1 MIGLGIGLGV
11 ASLGTGGGSGPDPG
25 PYPASAFLAAR
36 YAADNPDNTVET
48 TDINFATTDVDTAG
62 NKIVITAPYKAP
74 GSTNAQRARGSRVYF
89 SSTGTLPAPLV
100 AGTAYFI
107 SPVSGGFRIYP
118 LASTSDTIPGFF
130 AGETISES
138 TNWALGI
145 NPIVLTTQGSG
156 THRIYS
162 NPLAAVIAD
171 HSGNGFTC
179 QCDDLTDRN
188 TMLEIITDGSGRKA
202 FRSRMLYDDLDVG
215 FYNSYGKG
223 YVQGPPGAGGKR
235 LEARTN
241 WGANRRCA
249 VKVTVMRIE
258 PRRKQSIAKTRIPAS
273 QVDTTNN
280 RILTT
285 NPSVPTINSFTNLD
299 MVRVKLAAGATMPS
313 PLVEGQD
320 YYCTVSALYITLYPT
335 YADAQAA
342 TNPVVL
348 TTQGSGSFWFYAPAR
363 AADNTRWGSI
373 SEWVQTDDVRNVM
386 RPQTERDGPASSGLL
401 SFSNIFTSAN
411 GTSNGQI
418 GNTGLNFDLIQAKFW
433 WPPGCTPP
441 ICMDTGLPLGEGP
454 FYVTKSSSVIRL
466 HRDLVS
472 ATASIGQ
479 TTNSLANN
487 PGSAVNDRW
496 CIKFSSP
503 AAPTV
508 GSFYIRQEDNCC
520 DFSIAQA
527 KNTTTPRFGQRV
539 PMDQVLVLLTKID
552 YDNPAQA
559 NPFATLG
566 VNAANTIGLL
576 LSGTKGNTTATV
588 VDGPGWTEFNSTAL
602 HVAFHGDIYDDTFYS
617 SSGEITD
624 ADMATAVDWFKA
636 KRGIA

>member
-1 MIGLGIGLGV
+1 LN
-11 ASLGTGGGSGPDPG
+11 AALGTGGGSAPDPG
-25 PYPASAFLAAR
+25 PFPSSAFLAAR

-118 LASTSDTIPGFF
+118 LATTSDTIPGFF

-171 HSGNGFTC
+171 LSGNGFTC
-179 QCDDLTDRN
+179 QCDDLADRN

-202 FRSRMLYDDLDVG
+202 FRSRMIYDDLDVG

-241 WGANRRCA
+241 WGANKRCA
-249 VKVTVMRIE
+249 VKITVMRIE
-258 PRRKQSIAKTRIPAS
+258 PRRKQSIAKTKVPAS
-273 QVDTTNN
+273 QVDTGNN

-285 NPSVPTINSFTNLD
+285 NPSVSVNSFTNLD
-299 MVRVKLAAGATMPS
+299 LVRVKLAAGATIPS

-320 YYCTVSALYITLYPT
+320 YYCTVSGLYITLYPT
-335 YADAQAA
+335 YADAVAA
-342 TNPVVL
+342 TNAVVL
-348 TTQGSGSFWFYAPAR
+348 TTQGSGSFWLYAPAR
-363 AADNTRWGSI
+363 VADNTRWGSI

-386 RPQTERDGPASSGLL
+386 RPQTERDGPASSGILA
-401 SFSNIFTSAN
+401 FTNIFTAAN
-411 GTSNGQI
+411 GTSNGQF
-418 GNTGLNFDLIQAKFW
+418 GNTSLNTSFIQVKFW

-441 ICMDTGLPLGEGP
+441 ICSDTGLPLGEGP
-454 FYVTKSSSVIRL
+454 FYVSKPTAGSSVIRI

-472 ATASIGQ
+472 AQASDGL
-479 TTNSLANN
+479 TTNSLADN
-487 PGSAVNDRW
+487 PGSATANRW
-496 CIKFSSP
+496 CIKFP
-503 AAPTV
+503 TAAVPTV
-508 GSFYIRQEDNCC
+508 GSFYIRQEDGCC

-559 NPFATLG
+559 NPYATLG

-588 VDGPGWTEFNSTAL
+588 FDGPGWTEFNSTAL

-617 SSGEITD
+617 SVGEITD
-624 ADMATAVDWFKA
+624 ADMSPAVDWFKA
-636 KRGIA
+636 KRSIAA